1 MEFLNPAA
9 LYAFALLPLLAIPYL
24 FRARPKRMVFSSL
37 VLLRELVARPQGRG
51 WRWLRVPPI
60 FFLQLLLL
68 ALLFFT
74 MGEPVVSVHPTNIAV
89 VLDNSASMQA
99 REGARSRFDLARAEA
114 GRQIRAL
121 AATARI
127 DLYVTAPR
135 LQRIGDAGLDALKA
149 QAAIQGLRSY
159 DLGDS
164 ARDPVAMLSNLMNS
178 KSYDRVLFLT
188 DHPVERQGE
197 VFRAISVGS
206 PHDNLALGA
215 FQVAPTALASQRFRA
230 NVEIKSFS
238 AKEEKVRVSVN
249 SGGKTLSSRAL
260 TVPAGA
266 RVAASFDDLPPQVAY
281 EAALAPSDALA
292 LDNRRFAVAGAGKG
306 WEVLGVSPRPQVL
319 QSLRSI
325 PGINLRIISPEEY
338 GKFRQDNHRL
348 EIFHYSMPGALPSR
362 HALFIL
368 PPSDNA
374 LAQLGAPL
382 QHPVISGWRE
392 PHPLTDYV
400 NFSLLRPSYGRPLA
414 ARMAGETVLES
425 PAGALALTIEQRGFR
440 YIVLGFD
447 PLPYL
452 GKENLPMSVF
462 TLNVFK
468 WFYGG
473 LGAGERFTGQPI
485 EFPPVPE
492 AGSVVAPDGTK
503 IALKNNASDFAT
515 TFFQGIYRVIRS
527 GETDWVAI
535 NFDSAAESD
544 LLHPAP
550 VRLPEEA
557 KTAGGKPGFLRL
569 WTLLLFGAIVLL
581 MLERFL
587 NPPLRPNAASARA
600 ARSL

>member
-24 FRARPKRMVFSSL
+24 LRARPKRMVFSSL

-51 WRWLRVPPI
+51 WKWLRVPPI

-74 MGEPVVSVHPTNIAV
+74 MGEPVLSVRPTNIAV
-89 VLDNSASMQA
+89 ILDNSASMQA
-99 REGARSRFDLARAEA
+99 REGPSTRFELAREEA
-114 GRQIRAL
+114 ARQVRAL
-121 AATARI
+121 AAKARV

-135 LQRIGDAGLDALKA
+135 LERLGDSGLDSLKA
-149 QAAIQGLRSY
+149 QAAIRTLQSY

-164 ARDPVAMLSNLMNS
+164 VRDPGAMLSDLMES

-197 VFRAISVGS
+197 VFRGISVGS
-206 PHDNLALGA
+206 PKDNLALGA
-215 FQVAPTALASQRFRA
+215 FQVAPAAFASQRFRA
-230 NVEIKSFS
+230 TVEVKSFA
-238 AKEEKVRVSVN
+238 AKEEKVKVSVN
-249 SGGKTLSSRAL
+249 SSGKTLSSRAV
-260 TVPAGA
+260 TIPAGA
-266 RVAASFDDLPPQVAY
+266 SVEVSFDDLPAQTAY
-281 EAALAPSDALA
+281 EATLAVNDALA
-292 LDNRRFAVAGAGKG
+292 MDNSRFAVAVAGKD
-306 WEVLGVSPRPQVL
+306 WEVLGVSPRPQAI

-325 PGINLRIISPEEY
+325 PGINLKIISPEDY
-338 GKFRQDNHRL
+338 GKHRQDDHEL
-348 EIFHYSMPGALPSR
+348 EIFHYSMPETLPSR

-374 LAQLGAPL
+374 LAQLGAPQ

-400 NFSLLRPSYGRPLA
+400 NFSLFRPSYGRPLA
-414 ARMAGETVLES
+414 ARMVGEPVLES
-425 PAGALALTIEQRGFR
+425 PPGVLALTIEQQGFR
-440 YIVLGFD
+440 YLVLGFD

-462 TLNVFK
+462 TLNIFK

-473 LGAGERFTGQPI
+473 LGAAERFTGQPI

-492 AGSVVAPDGTK
+492 AGSVVTPDGAK
-503 IALKNNASDFAT
+503 IPLKNNAREFAA
-515 TFFQGIYRVIRS
+515 TFFQGFYRVVR
-527 GETDWVAI
+527 GRETDWLAV

-544 LLHPAP
+544 LLHPVP

-557 KTAGGKPGFLRL
+557 KAAGGKPGFFRL
-569 WTLLLFGAIVLL
+569 WTLLLLGAIALL
-581 MLERFL
+581 LLERFL
-587 NPPLRPNAASARA
+587 NPPALQPHAASPR
-600 ARSL
+600 